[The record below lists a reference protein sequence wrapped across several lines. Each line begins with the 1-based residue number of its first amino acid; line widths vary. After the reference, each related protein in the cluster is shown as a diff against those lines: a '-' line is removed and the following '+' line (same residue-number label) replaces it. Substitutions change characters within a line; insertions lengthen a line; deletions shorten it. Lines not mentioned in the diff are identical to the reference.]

1 MIINTIKNLPP
12 ACHFDKQAVCFT
24 KIYQYPKKLKKIF
37 DDKYASSA
45 RIYTPNAAG
54 NDLFTL
60 SVWLL
65 LRYRMKFAAKISTR
79 SGMHHNPKN
88 RISNIF
94 S

>member
-1 MIINTIKNLPP
+1 MTINLNHIDPIDRPYRRSLFISP
-12 ACHFDKQAVCFT
+12 H
-24 KIYQYPKKLKKIF
+24 YLKKLKKIF

-54 NDLFTL
+54 SDLFTL
-60 SVWLL
+60 SVRLL
-65 LRYRMKFAAKISTR
+65 LRYKMKFAAKISTR